1 MHFLSK
7 LLNGV
12 DVVIIGIAGASAS
25 GKSLLAKN
33 VIQGFASDQVVMMSE
48 DSYYKDQRNLSK
60 AQRNLTNYDHPD
72 AMDHKLMAQHLTQLA
87 AGHTVQRPV
96 YSFYEHLRESNTIE
110 MKPCKV
116 LIVEGILLFTQE
128 RLRSLLD
135 LRIFMDVPL
144 DICLIRRLERDV
156 NERGRDLQSVLAQYQ
171 ATVRPGFFNHVS
183 PSREHA
189 DLIVPEGGENP
200 AAIELLQA
208 RVAQM
213 LTQA

>member
-1 MHFLSK
+1 
-7 LLNGV
+7 V
-12 DVVIIGIAGASAS
+12 IIIGIAGASAS
-25 GKSLLAKN
+25 GKSLLSKN
-33 VIQGFASDQVVMMSE
+33 VIQGFDADQVVMMSE

-72 AMDHKLMAQHLTQLA
+72 AMDHDLMAQHIEALA
-87 AGHTVQRPV
+87 AGQAIERPI
-96 YSFYEHLRESNTIE
+96 YSFYEHLRESKTIA

-116 LIVEGILLFTQE
+116 LIVEGILLFTQA
-128 RLRSLLD
+128 RLRSLFN

-156 NERGRDLQSVLAQYQ
+156 NERGRDLKSVLTQYQ

-200 AAIELLQA
+200 AAIELLKA

-213 LTQA
+213 LT

>member
-1 MHFLSK
+1 VF
-7 LLNGV
+7 
-12 DVVIIGIAGASAS
+12 VVIIGIVGASAS
-25 GKSLLAKN
+25 GKSVLAKN
-33 VIQGFASDQVVMMSE
+33 VIEGFSSNQVVMMSE

-60 AQRNLTNYDHPD
+60 VQRNLTNYDHPK
-72 AMDHKLMAQHLTQLA
+72 AMDHQLMTQHLTQLA
-87 AGHTVQRPV
+87 SGQTIQQPV
-96 YSFYEHLRESNTIE
+96 YSFHEHLRESSTVE

-116 LIVEGILLFTQE
+116 LIVEGILLFTQAP
-128 RLRSLLD
+128 LRDLFD

-156 NERGRDLQSVLAQYQ
+156 NERGRDLQSVLGQYQ

-183 PSREHA
+183 PSREYA

>member
-1 MHFLSK
+1 M
-7 LLNGV
+7 
-12 DVVIIGIAGASAS
+12 VIIGIAGASAS
-25 GKSLLAKN
+25 GKSLLAKH
-33 VIQGFASDQVVMMSE
+33 VIEGFNNGDVVMMSE

-60 AQRNLTNYDHPD
+60 EQRNLTNYDHPD
-72 AMDHKLMAQHLTQLA
+72 AMDHELMANHLLA
-87 AGHTVQRPV
+87 LSAGQTIEQPL
-96 YSFYEHLRESNTIE
+96 YSFYEHLRESKTIT

-156 NERGRDLQSVLAQYQ
+156 NERGRDLQSVLTQYQ

-183 PSREHA
+183 PSREYA

-200 AAIELLQA
+200 AAIELLKA